1 MRALQFLIFFFYVTS
16 CFAMEKKPTK
26 MIYLDKTIISSLDS
40 LNVVDGLQGATFQD
54 GKKVN
59 PGSKKFYFPNLKKG
73 LRIALKFKDGHSY
86 LSDTSVIKSDDR
98 RVIIKM
104 KYGGPIIHQYSKFE
118 SVYPI
123 MIVALLVLFLTK
135 LPTVIL
141 ILQPESR
148 RTFILKYSPLI
159 LLSVLIFFIETMLK
173 IPSFGF
179 ILLQLFV
186 LAPIFD
192 LIYLWI
198 FNRQIKKRKLIFASI
213 ISNLT
218 FNTIGIFLMYFIS
231 AKLDF

>member
-1 MRALQFLIFFFYVTS
+1 MRTLQFLIFFFFMTS
-16 CFAMEKKPTK
+16 CFAMVKKPSK

-59 PGSKKFYFPNLKKG
+59 PGSKKYYFPNLKKG
-73 LRIALKFKDGHSY
+73 LRIALKFKDGHTY
-86 LSDTSVIKSDDR
+86 LFDTSVIKSDDR

-123 MIVALLVLFLTK
+123 MLVALLVLFLTK
-135 LPTVIL
+135 LPIVML

-148 RTFILKYSPLI
+148 RKFILKYSALI
-159 LLSVLIFFIETMLK
+159 FFSVLIFFIETIFK
-173 IPSFGF
+173 TPSLGF

-192 LIYLWI
+192 SIYIWI
-198 FNRQIKKRKLIFASI
+198 INRQIKKLKLFFASI
-213 ISNLT
+213 VSNLT
-218 FNTIGIFLMYFIS
+218 FNTIGIFLMYYIS

>member
-1 MRALQFLIFFFYVTS
+1 MRTLQFLIFFFFMTS
-16 CFAMEKKPTK
+16 CFAMVKKPSK

-59 PGSKKFYFPNLKKG
+59 PGSKKYYFPNLKKG
-73 LRIALKFKDGHSY
+73 LRIALKFKDGHTY
-86 LSDTSVIKSDDR
+86 LSDTSVIKSDNR

-123 MIVALLVLFLTK
+123 MLVALLVLFLTK
-135 LPTVIL
+135 LPIVML

-148 RTFILKYSPLI
+148 RKFILKYSALI
-159 LLSVLIFFIETMLK
+159 FLSVLIFFIETIFK
-173 IPSFGF
+173 TPSLGI

-192 LIYLWI
+192 SFYIWI
-198 FNRQIKKRKLIFASI
+198 INRQIKKLKLFFASI
-213 ISNLT
+213 VSNLT
-218 FNTIGIFLMYFIS
+218 FNTIGIFLMYYIS